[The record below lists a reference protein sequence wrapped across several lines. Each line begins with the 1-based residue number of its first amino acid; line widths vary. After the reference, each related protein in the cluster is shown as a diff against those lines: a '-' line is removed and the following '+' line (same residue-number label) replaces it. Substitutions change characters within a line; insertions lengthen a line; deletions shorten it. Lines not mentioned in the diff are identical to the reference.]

1 MEELMMN
8 EIEGDKYLTFAIG
21 DDAYGIEIEFVDDI
35 IGVQN
40 ITYVPRQP
48 EFIKGVI
55 NLRGLIIPVIDIR
68 IRFNEET
75 RAYDDRTCI
84 VVIKIDD
91 MPVGIVVDRVLEVV
105 EISEITVP
113 SSFSEANKNFMTG
126 IGKLQDKIVLLVDCK
141 ALLEDIV
148 V

>member
-1 MEELMMN
+1 MENVIIN
-8 EIEGDKYLTFAIG
+8 ETDLDKYLTFAIG
-21 DDAYGIEIEFVDDI
+21 EDAYGIEIGYVDDI

-48 EFIKGVI
+48 EYVKGVI

-68 IRFNEET
+68 IRFNEAV
-75 RAYDDRTCI
+75 RDYDDRTCI

-91 MPVGIVVDRVLEVV
+91 MPVGIVVDRVLEVASIDEV
-105 EISEITVP
+105 TVP
-113 SSFSEANKNFMTG
+113 SSFSETNNNFMTG
-126 IGKLQDKIVLLVDCK
+126 IGKYNGKVVMLVDSK

-148 V
+148 I